1 MTGKRYLPPWRPTQR
16 RQRAS
21 GGRWGCVVAPALLA
35 VALVLSRPADSAAP
49 AKQPSDIC
57 AVPSEYVAPTLPM
70 RHIRAQYKA
79 GKPIRIVAFGTSST
93 AGTGAATRADAYPAK
108 LQTELSKLLPG
119 AKVIVINQGIGGQSS
134 RQMVD
139 RIEDDVVALEP
150 SLVIWQTG
158 TVDTVNNVDVE
169 EFGNALSQGIDI
181 LHKEDIDVVL
191 MNMQY
196 SRRMELLLNYDPY
209 DDMMGAIAAQSDV
222 AVFDRLGIMKYWAYS
237 GRFDYD
243 NVPRKDRPQLAAK
256 VHGCLGRLLAE
267 MIHKAVR

>member
-1 MTGKRYLPPWRPTQR
+1 MLASAAVLPSMRVDG
-16 RQRAS
+16 AS
-21 GGRWGCVVAPALLA
+21 PNNAP
-35 VALVLSRPADSAAP
+35 PADL
-49 AKQPSDIC
+49 C
-57 AVPSEYVAPTLPM
+57 AVPLDYLAVMPL
-70 RHIRAQYKA
+70 RHARAQYKA

-108 LQTELSKLLPG
+108 LQEDLSRLLPG
-119 AKVIVINQGIGGQSS
+119 AQVVVINKGIGGQSS

-150 SLVIWQTG
+150 SLVVWQTG
-158 TVDTVNNVDVE
+158 TVDTVNNVDIE
-169 EFGNALSQGIDI
+169 EFGNDLAQGIDI
-181 LHKEDIDVVL
+181 LHKEDIDVIL

-196 SRRMELLLNYDPY
+196 SRRMELLLNYQPY
-209 DDMMGAIAAQSDV
+209 DDMMTDIAAQSDV
-222 AVFDRLGIMKYWAYS
+222 AVFDRLGIMKYWAYN

-243 NVPRKDRPQLAAK
+243 HVPRSERRQLAAK

>member
-1 MTGKRYLPPWRPTQR
+1 MKGMRRLPPWRRP
-16 RQRAS
+16 
-21 GGRWGCVVAPALLA
+21 LA
-35 VALVLSRPADSAAP
+35 VILALGAAGLMMAGEARPAAQTSP
-49 AKQPSDIC
+49 PTDIC
-57 AVPSEYVAPTLPM
+57 TVPDEFTHMPVPLRHTL
-70 RHIRAQYKA
+70 AALKA

-93 AGTGAATRADAYPAK
+93 AGTGAATRADAYPAR
-108 LQTELSKLLPG
+108 LQADLGTLLPG
-119 AKVIVINQGIGGQSS
+119 ARIIVINQGIGGQST

-150 SLVIWQTG
+150 NLVIWQTG

-169 EFGNALSQGIDI
+169 EFGQALSQGIDI
-181 LHKEDIDVVL
+181 LHKEDIDVIL

-243 NVPRKDRPQLAAK
+243 NVPRNDRKQLAAK
-256 VHGCLGRLLAE
+256 VHGCLGQLLAE

>member
-1 MTGKRYLPPWRPTQR
+1 MTGIRRLMSY
-16 RQRAS
+16 RQRALAA
-21 GGRWGCVVAPALLA
+21 WFLLA
-35 VALVLSRPADSAAP
+35 SAALVMPAPDVTAANAAIRPADTCS
-49 AKQPSDIC
+49 
-57 AVPSEYVAPTLPM
+57 VPPELVATNLPL
-70 RHIRAQYKA
+70 RHARAQFKA
-79 GKPIRIVAFGTSST
+79 KKTIRIVAFGTSST
-93 AGTGAATRADAYPAK
+93 AGTGAANRAEAYPAK
-108 LQTELSKLLPG
+108 LQEELSRLIPG
-119 AKVIVINQGIGGQSS
+119 AKIVVINQGIGGQSS

-209 DDMMGAIAAQSDV
+209 DDMMSARAAQSDV
-222 AVFDRLGIMKYWAYS
+222 TVFDRLGIMKYWAYN
-237 GRFDYD
+237 GHFDYD
-243 NVPRKDRPQLAAK
+243 NVPRNDRRKLAAQ

-267 MIHKAVR
+267 MIHKSVR

>member
-1 MTGKRYLPPWRPTQR
+1 MMGMWRLPPWRPPL
-16 RQRAS
+16 AA
-21 GGRWGCVVAPALLA
+21 CLALGFVGVMMA
-35 VALVLSRPADSAAP
+35 ARDVPAAP
-49 AKQPSDIC
+49 TDVPADIC
-57 AVPSEYVAPTLPM
+57 AVPSDFTHMAVLL
-70 RHIRAQYKA
+70 RHTQAALKA

-93 AGTGAATRADAYPAK
+93 AGTGAATRADAYPAQ
-108 LQTELSKLLPG
+108 LQAELSRLLPG
-119 AKVIVINQGIGGQSS
+119 ARIVVINQGLGGQSG

-158 TVDTVNNVDVE
+158 TVDTVNNIDVE
-169 EFGNALSQGIDI
+169 EFGQALSQGIDI

-209 DDMMGAIAAQSDV
+209 DDMMSAIAAQSDV

-237 GRFDYD
+237 GQFDYD
-243 NVPRKDRPQLAAK
+243 NVPRNERRQLAAK

-267 MIHKAVR
+267 MIHKSVR

>member
-1 MTGKRYLPPWRPTQR
+1 MTAIRRSPPWQWVIAAFLTLAAAAVLLPTQ
-16 RQRAS
+16 
-21 GGRWGCVVAPALLA
+21 
-35 VALVLSRPADSAAP
+35 ADSASSTNAP
-49 AKQPSDIC
+49 PADLC
-57 AVPSEYVAPTLPM
+57 AVPPEYLTPVMPL
-70 RHIRAQYKA
+70 RHTRAQYKA

-108 LQTELSKLLPG
+108 LQAELTRLLPG
-119 AKVIVINQGIGGQSS
+119 AKVVVINQGIGGQSS

-169 EFGNALSQGIDI
+169 EFGSDLSHGIDI
-181 LHKEDIDVVL
+181 LHKEDIDVML

-196 SRRMELLLNYDPY
+196 SRRMELVLNYQPY
-209 DDMMGAIAAQSDV
+209 DDMMTDIAAQSDV
-222 AVFDRLGIMKYWAYS
+222 AVFDRLGIMKYWAYN

-243 NVPRKDRPQLAAK
+243 HVPRSERRQLAAK

>member
-1 MTGKRYLPPWRPTQR
+1 MTGITRVPPWRL
-16 RQRAS
+16 S
-21 GGRWGCVVAPALLA
+21 VAAAMVLA
-35 VALVLSRPADSAAP
+35 VAALVQPTAAQPQSPAGATLAQ
-49 AKQPSDIC
+49 ADIC
-57 AVPSEYVAPTLPM
+57 TVPSEFVNMPTPL
-70 RHIRAQYKA
+70 RHTRAAFKA
-79 GKPIRIVAFGTSST
+79 GKSIRIVAFGTSST
-93 AGTGAATRADAYPAK
+93 AGTGAATRADAYPAQ
-108 LQTELSKLLPG
+108 LQAELSRLLPG
-119 AKVIVINQGIGGQSS
+119 AKIVVINQGIGGQST

-150 SLVIWQTG
+150 TLVVWQTG
-158 TVDTVNNVDVE
+158 TVDTVNNIDVE
-169 EFGNALSQGIDI
+169 EFGHALSQGIDI

-209 DDMMGAIAAQSDV
+209 DDMMSAIAAQSDV

-243 NVPRKDRPQLAAK
+243 NVPRNDRRQLAAK

-267 MIHKAVR
+267 IIHKAVR

>member
-1 MTGKRYLPPWRPTQR
+1 MIGITPVPPWRLSAAAIMVLAVVVFARPAAAQSQPPAGASALPATICTVPPEFVNMPTQLR
-16 RQRAS
+16 HTRA
-21 GGRWGCVVAPALLA
+21 AF
-35 VALVLSRPADSAAP
+35 
-49 AKQPSDIC
+49 
-57 AVPSEYVAPTLPM
+57 
-70 RHIRAQYKA
+70 KA
-79 GKPIRIVAFGTSST
+79 GKPIRIVALGTSST

-108 LQTELSKLLPG
+108 LQAELSRLLPG
-119 AKVIVINQGIGGQSS
+119 AKIVVINQGVGGQST

-150 SLVIWQTG
+150 TLVVWQTG
-158 TVDTVNNVDVE
+158 TVDTVNNIDVE
-169 EFGNALSQGIDI
+169 EFGHALYQGIDI

-196 SRRMELLLNYDPY
+196 SRRMELLLNYEPY
-209 DDMMGAIAAQSDV
+209 DDMMSAVAAQSDV

-243 NVPRKDRPQLAAK
+243 NVPRNERRQLAAK

-267 MIHKAVR
+267 IVHKSVR

>member
-1 MTGKRYLPPWRPTQR
+1 MTGITPLPPR
-16 RQRAS
+16 RLS
-21 GGRWGCVVAPALLA
+21 VAAAMVLA
-35 VALVLSRPADSAAP
+35 VAALVQPAASQSRSPAGASAQA
-49 AKQPSDIC
+49 DVC
-57 AVPSEYVAPTLPM
+57 AVPPEFVNMPTPL
-70 RHIRAQYKA
+70 RHTRAAFKA
-79 GKPIRIVAFGTSST
+79 GKSIRIVALGTSST

-108 LQTELSKLLPG
+108 LQSELSRLLPG
-119 AKVIVINQGIGGQSS
+119 AKIIVINQGIGGQST

-150 SLVIWQTG
+150 TLVIWQTG
-158 TVDTVNNVDVE
+158 TVDTVNNIDVE
-169 EFGNALSQGIDI
+169 EFGHAISQGIDI
-181 LHKEDIDVVL
+181 LKKEDVDVIL

-209 DDMMGAIAAQSDV
+209 DDMMGAVAAQSDV

-243 NVPRKDRPQLAAK
+243 NVPRNERRQLAAK

-267 MIHKAVR
+267 IVHKAVR

>member
-1 MTGKRYLPPWRPTQR
+1 MTGIRQLPLWRWSSCVSLLVLAGAVLILPR
-16 RQRAS
+16 PEAFAAS
-21 GGRWGCVVAPALLA
+21 SSVAPAGACSAPPELLGT
-35 VALVLSRPADSAAP
+35 
-49 AKQPSDIC
+49 
-57 AVPSEYVAPTLPM
+57 TLPL
-70 RHIRAQYKA
+70 RHARAQYKA
-79 GKPIRIVAFGTSST
+79 GKTIRIVAFGTSST
-93 AGTGAATRADAYPAK
+93 AGSGAANRSDAYPAK
-108 LQTELSKLLPG
+108 LQEELSHLLPG
-119 AKVIVINQGIGGQSS
+119 AKVVVINQGIGGQSS

-196 SRRMELLLNYDPY
+196 SRRLELLLNYDPY
-209 DDMMGAIAAQSDV
+209 DDMMSARAAQADV
-222 AVFDRLGIMKYWAYS
+222 AIFDRLEIMKYWAYS

-243 NVPRKDRPQLAAK
+243 NVPRNDRRQLAAK
-256 VHGCLGRLLAE
+256 VHGCIGRLLAE
-267 MIHKAVR
+267 MIYKGVR

>member
-1 MTGKRYLPPWRPTQR
+1 MTGIRRLPSWRW
-16 RQRAS
+16 S
-21 GGRWGCVVAPALLA
+21 SCALLL
-35 VALVLSRPADSAAP
+35 ALAGAALMMSAREADTSPANPPDDSC
-49 AKQPSDIC
+49 S
-57 AVPSEYVAPTLPM
+57 VPSEFLATSLPL
-70 RHIRAQYKA
+70 RHARAQYKA

-93 AGTGAATRADAYPAK
+93 AGTGAATRSDAYPAK
-108 LQTELSKLLPG
+108 LQEELSRLLGG
-119 AKVIVINQGIGGQSS
+119 AKVVVINQGIGGQSS

-169 EFGNALSQGIDI
+169 EFGYALSQGIDI

-209 DDMMGAIAAQSDV
+209 DDMMEAKAAQSDV
-222 AVFDRLGIMKYWAYS
+222 AVFDRLGIMKYWAYN

-243 NVPRKDRPQLAAK
+243 NVPRNDRRKLAAQ

-267 MIHKAVR
+267 LIHKAVR

>member
-1 MTGKRYLPPWRPTQR
+1 MIGMQHAPLWRRVPVL
-16 RQRAS
+16 A
-21 GGRWGCVVAPALLA
+21 GVAVGALLM
-35 VALVLSRPADSAAP
+35 LSGPAADGAAP
-49 AKQPSDIC
+49 AKQPTDTC
-57 AVPSEYVAPTLPM
+57 EVPAEFHNATLPLK
-70 RHIRAQYKA
+70 HTRAQYKA

-93 AGTGAATRADAYPAK
+93 AGTGAATRADAYPAQ
-108 LQTELSKLLPG
+108 LQSELSRLLPG
-119 AKVIVINQGIGGQSS
+119 AKVTVVNQGIGGQSS

-139 RIEDDVVALEP
+139 RIEDDVVAQQP
-150 SLVIWQTG
+150 NLVIWQTG

-169 EFGNALSQGIDI
+169 EFGNALTQGIDI
-181 LHKEDIDVVL
+181 LHKEDIDVIL

-196 SRRMELLLNYDPY
+196 SRRMELLINYDPY
-209 DDMMGAIAAQSDV
+209 DDMMTAIAAQSDV

-243 NVPRKDRPQLAAK
+243 NVPRSERRQLAAK

>member
-1 MTGKRYLPPWRPTQR
+1 MTGITRVPPWRL
-16 RQRAS
+16 S
-21 GGRWGCVVAPALLA
+21 VAAAMVLA
-35 VALVLSRPADSAAP
+35 VAALVQPTAAQPQSRAGATLAQ
-49 AKQPSDIC
+49 ADIC
-57 AVPSEYVAPTLPM
+57 TVPSEFVNMPTPL
-70 RHIRAQYKA
+70 RHTRAAFKA
-79 GKPIRIVAFGTSST
+79 GKSIRIVAFGTSST
-93 AGTGAATRADAYPAK
+93 AGTGAATRADAYPAQ
-108 LQTELSKLLPG
+108 LQAELSRLLPG
-119 AKVIVINQGIGGQSS
+119 AKIVVINQGIGGQST

-150 SLVIWQTG
+150 TLVVWQTG
-158 TVDTVNNVDVE
+158 TVDTVNNIDVE
-169 EFGNALSQGIDI
+169 EFGHALSQGIDI

-209 DDMMGAIAAQSDV
+209 DDMMSAIATQSDV

-243 NVPRKDRPQLAAK
+243 NVPRNDRRQLAAK

-267 MIHKAVR
+267 IIHKAVR

>member
-1 MTGKRYLPPWRPTQR
+1 MIGIRRSPPWPWTVAAVLMLAGTATLPTM
-16 RQRAS
+16 RADGAS
-21 GGRWGCVVAPALLA
+21 STPP
-35 VALVLSRPADSAAP
+35 SADL
-49 AKQPSDIC
+49 C
-57 AVPSEYVAPTLPM
+57 AVSPEYLEPIMPL
-70 RHIRAQYKA
+70 RHTRAQYKA

-108 LQTELSKLLPG
+108 LQEDLSRLLPG
-119 AKVIVINQGIGGQSS
+119 AEVVVINKGIGGQSS

-150 SLVIWQTG
+150 SLVVWQTG

-169 EFGNALSQGIDI
+169 EFGKDLAHGIDI
-181 LHKEDIDVVL
+181 LHKEDIDVIL

-196 SRRMELLLNYDPY
+196 SRRMELVLNYEPY
-209 DDMMGAIAAQSDV
+209 DDMMTDIAAQSDV
-222 AVFDRLGIMKYWAYS
+222 AVFDRLGIMKYWAYN

-243 NVPRKDRPQLAAK
+243 HVPRSQRRQLAAK
-256 VHGCLGRLLAE
+256 VHGCLGRLLAD